1 MASSAPNE
9 TATAEAIQ
17 LRMAAIR
24 RDLRDAVENISDQA
38 RNLRDWRYYF
48 RRAPWL
54 FAAAAAGAG
63 FLLVPR
69 RRNQIAPEQIRPD
82 QALAALSTRGNVVV
96 ESMPGAA
103 RSALTA
109 GLAYLGSLAVQA
121 AGKYVAHRV
130 AGRSERTQL

>member
-1 MASSAPNE
+1 MASHSPDE

-24 RDLRDAVENISDQA
+24 RDLSEAVEDISDQA
-38 RNLRDWRYYF
+38 RKLKDWRYYF

-63 FLLVPR
+63 FLMVPR
-69 RRNQIAPEQIRPD
+69 RRNQLAPERIRPE

-96 ESMPGAA
+96 ESRPGAA
-103 RSALTA
+103 RSAMSA
-109 GLAYLGSLAVQA
+109 GLAYLGSLAIKA
-121 AGKYVAHRV
+121 AGRYVARRV
-130 AGRSERTQL
+130 VGRSQQGE